1 MSDFSG
7 LKPNTTKRETSGT
20 SVLKGFKTEVYR
32 MKRIDLRKEAIK
44 ILGVYF
50 SYNQEKKDNENFY
63 NIISNIQGA
72 LNLWKMRNLT
82 LEGRIVVF
90 KTLAI
95 PKTVFLTLSTKIYQ
109 VVTEL
114 AKIQKSFFQK
124 NFTLKK
130 NMKQP
135 ANTTKTGA

>member
-114 AKIQKSFFQK
+114 AKIQKPFF
-124 NFTLKK
+124 
-130 NMKQP
+130 
-135 ANTTKTGA
+135 